1 MNSCSEWQIT
11 YLFWYLSASVCH
23 VRWCSLCVP
32 FGVFI
37 SIQREA
43 HPFLGMSKIKSA
55 TPLTAPSY
63 FIRAPVLVSRL
74 PPLGTAKAYEPVWDI
89 VTGTIPNNHVVFG
102 FLIMV
107 LSVSSY
113 SSVE

>member
-1 MNSCSEWQIT
+1 MADNI
-11 YLFWYLSASVCH
+11 LVWYLSASVCH

-37 SIQREA
+37 SMQREA

-63 FIRAPVLVSRL
+63 FIRAPVLASRL
-74 PPLGTAKAYEPVWDI
+74 PPLGTAKSIRASLGYC
-89 VTGTIPNNHVVFG
+89 NRNHTKQSCCIWLSDNGVVC
-102 FLIMV
+102 FLIFFR
-107 LSVSSY
+107 
-113 SSVE
+113 